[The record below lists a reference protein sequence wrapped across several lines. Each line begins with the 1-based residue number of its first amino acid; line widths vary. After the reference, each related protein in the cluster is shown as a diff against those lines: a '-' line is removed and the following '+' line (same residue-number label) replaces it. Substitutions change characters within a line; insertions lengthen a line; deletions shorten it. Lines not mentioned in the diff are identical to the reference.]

1 MLRILWFFLLIA
13 IVVFASLWI
22 AQHPGTVEINW
33 FGREVSLSTGIA
45 LLVLLI
51 FTILVIFTFS
61 VLRGLW
67 RSPGSLMRVYKNNK
81 RSRGYKALTLGMV
94 AVAAGDPDE
103 ARKQS
108 KKADVLLNEPPL
120 TMLLQAQAAQLNGD
134 ENAARKYFIQMLDN
148 EETAFLG
155 LRGLTNQAIKK
166 GDRDE
171 ALKLA
176 YKAKK
181 LRPDSK
187 WVFEQLHLLE
197 ANEGHYSE
205 ALEALQEAQS
215 RKLLPKEESKHKQAV
230 VLTQIALEKEKA
242 GDLEFALNRAIKA
255 VNRDPSLVAAQEAQA
270 RLYVATNR
278 HRKAAAAIEKAW
290 KKQPHPDLVPI
301 YFDAKKVSEAMDK
314 YKAGEKLFAINEN
327 DPVSLIAKAET
338 ALAADLWGEAKHC
351 LEEAI
356 AKKPSEKAY
365 KLLAKVERAEGG
377 SPAAITAYL
386 EKAASIP
393 QESIWLCQSCS
404 EPHKDWQM
412 LCSSCGTVDSLKWRA
427 ETLIQNRP
435 KLLSAVE
442 AEVIETAPDQTKDD
456 PS

>member
-176 YKAKK
+176 Y
-181 LRPDSK
+181 
-187 WVFEQLHLLE
+187 
-197 ANEGHYSE
+197 NSE